1 MLVLT
6 LATALLLPAAALQQT
21 TDTTVAVQRGQRLE
35 VAAHSGSITVRGWNR
50 NAVRIRARTDEGG
63 GVDVD
68 TRGSRVS
75 VSASGRR
82 GGPVEVAFEITAP
95 AWMGVSLSG
104 VETDM
109 TVSGLAAPVEVETVQ
124 GGVDVDGGVD
134 QITLHSVQGS
144 VTLRNARGRIEVGSV
159 NEELR
164 LTDISGQVS
173 AETVNGDVTLS
184 RVTSASVAVTTVNG
198 DVTFS
203 GPIAAGGRYSFAT
216 HNGDVTLEL
225 PGTPNAGVYVSTFQG
240 DFESDFPVTLT
251 STRRKRFNFTLGSG
265 SARIELESF
274 QGTIALRRAAR

>member
-1 MLVLT
+1 MLLT
-6 LATALLLPAAALQQT
+6 TLVTALLLPTALQQT

-63 GVDVD
+63 GIDVD
-68 TRGSRVS
+68 TRGGRVS
-75 VSASGRR
+75 VDASGRH

-95 AWMGVSLSG
+95 TWMALSLNG
-104 VETDM
+104 VEADM
-109 TVSGLAAPVEVETVQ
+109 TVSGIVAPVEVETVQ
-124 GGVDVDGGVD
+124 GGIDVDGGEG
-134 QITLHSVQGS
+134 QITLHSVEGS

-164 LTDISGQVS
+164 ISDVNGQVS
-173 AETVNGDVTLS
+173 AQTVNGDVTLS
-184 RVTSASVAVTTVNG
+184 RVTSASVEVTTVNG
-198 DVTFS
+198 DVTFD
-203 GPIAAGGRYSFAT
+203 GPIAPGGRYTFST
-216 HNGDVTLEL
+216 HNGDVTLQL

-251 STRRKRFNFTLGSG
+251 SSRRKRFNFTLGTG

-274 QGTIALRRAAR
+274 QGTIALRRAPR